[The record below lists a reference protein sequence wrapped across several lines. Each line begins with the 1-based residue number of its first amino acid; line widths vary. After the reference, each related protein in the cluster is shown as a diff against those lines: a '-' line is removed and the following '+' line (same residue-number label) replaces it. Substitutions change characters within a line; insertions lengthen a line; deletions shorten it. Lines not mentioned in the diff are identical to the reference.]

1 MNGTRTAAV
10 IGSTGRG
17 NYGQGHDTVFL
28 GLEGVELVAIADDN
42 AQGLEAT
49 AKRTNAPRT
58 YRDYR
63 EMLSKEKPFVV
74 AIGPRWVDQR
84 VAMIEAAVAA
94 GCHIYCEKPLA
105 GNLADADR
113 IIRACER
120 ANVKLAVAHQ
130 TRAVPPVRLALAH
143 LQQGKF
149 GKLVRLR
156 ARGKEDIRGGGE
168 DLIVLGTHMLDLM
181 TLFAGTPRWVSA
193 NVTVGGRPAAV
204 ADKRR
209 PTEPVGMIVGDAI
222 SASYGFDGSAVASF
236 HSRAN
241 VSRPGRSPF
250 GLVIECEEAMVSI
263 RSGEVFLY
271 PSSVVVPENSKLAW
285 QKLWVED
292 WHFFPD
298 HKPRPM
304 GDWLHRGN
312 QILVRDLLRAVTENR
327 PPISSGADARW
338 ALEMIQG
345 VYAAHFAGRR
355 LPLPLHDRKHPLEE

>member
-1 MNGTRTAAV
+1 MHAKHTAAV

-17 NYGQGHDTVFL
+17 NYGHGHDTVFL
-28 GLEGVELVAIADDN
+28 GLEGVELVAVADDN
-42 AQGLEAT
+42 AQGLEA
-49 AKRTNAPRT
+49 AGKRTKAPRL

-63 EMLSKEKPFVV
+63 EMLAKEKPFVV

-84 VAMIEAAVAA
+84 VAMIEAAAGA

-113 IIRACER
+113 IVRACER
-120 ANVKLAVAHQ
+120 AKVKLAVAHQ
-130 TRAVPPVRLALAH
+130 SRAAPPVRSALAQ
-143 LQQGKF
+143 LRQGKF
-149 GKLVRLR
+149 GKLIRMR
-156 ARGKEDIRGGGE
+156 ARGKEDTRGGGE
-168 DLIVLGTHMLDLM
+168 DLIVLGTHVLDLA
-181 TLFAGTPRWVSA
+181 TLFAGGPRWVSA
-193 NVTVGGRPAAV
+193 NVTVAGRPAAL

-222 SASYGFDGSAVASF
+222 GACYGFDEGVVATF

-241 VSRPGRSPF
+241 VARPGRTPF
-250 GLVIECEEAMVSI
+250 GLVLECTEATVCI

-271 PSSVVVPENSKLAW
+271 PSSTQVPENSKFSW

-312 QILVRDLLRAVTENR
+312 QIHVRDLLRAAVEDR
-327 PPISSGADARW
+327 SPISSGIDARW

-345 VYAAHFAGRR
+345 VYAAHFAGRQ
-355 LPLPLHDRKHPLEE
+355 LPLPLENRQHPLEG